1 VLIADLSLVQVVVP
15 LGAAAIG
22 AASVAAV
29 SRHLRRQELYV
40 EAAQKINDYIDEAA
54 KALKDM
60 GDEDFDE
67 EHAQLALGV
76 LDSAAFHSRRLESE
90 EVTERLRVAQFVL
103 WDMLDAEERRG
114 RLWVNRAMNDALNAV
129 VEFMVL
135 PRLLP
140 LRRHL
145 RVLPPN
151 QFPNTVDL
159 YIEIA
164 EPKGDGEKPNWVAV
178 RRWVSQRRKELREEE
193 ARAAHKGLRR
203 LRLLTSFPQNLVG
216 RFSPKDEHE
225 KH

>member
-1 VLIADLSLVQVVVP
+1 
-15 LGAAAIG
+15 
-22 AASVAAV
+22 
-29 SRHLRRQELYV
+29 
-40 EAAQKINDYIDEAA
+40 
-54 KALKDM
+54 M
-60 GDEDFDE
+60 GDEEFDE

-90 EVTERLRVAQFVL
+90 EVTQRLRVAQFVL

-135 PRLLP
+135 PRLWP

-164 EPKGDGEKPNWVAV
+164 EPKGDSEKPNWAAV
-178 RRWVSQRRKELREEE
+178 RRWVSQRRKELREEG
-193 ARAAHKGLRR
+193 ARAAPKGLGR
-203 LRLLTSFPQNLVG
+203 LRLLFTLPQNFVR
-216 RFSPKDEHE
+216 RFSQKDEHE